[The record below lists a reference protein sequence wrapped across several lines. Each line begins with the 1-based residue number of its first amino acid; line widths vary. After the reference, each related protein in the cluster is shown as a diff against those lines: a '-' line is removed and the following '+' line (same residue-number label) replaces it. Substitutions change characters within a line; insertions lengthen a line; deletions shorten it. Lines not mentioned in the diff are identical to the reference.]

1 MRSLLEDRL
10 REASSVADLKGG
22 FTIQVLP
29 TGIRIKLVREYPP
42 GEWNPLPRHF
52 VFENFTGWT
61 SITEARIN
69 LLLTCIRDLSKQADE
84 YKP

>member
-1 MRSLLEDRL
+1 MSVLESRL

-29 TGIRIKLVREYPP
+29 AGIRIKLIRKYPP
-42 GEWNPLPRHF
+42 GEWNPFPRHY
-52 VFENFTGWT
+52 VFEKFTGWG
-61 SITEARIN
+61 SITGARIN
-69 LLLTCIRDLSKQADE
+69 LLLTCIRDLSKQADD